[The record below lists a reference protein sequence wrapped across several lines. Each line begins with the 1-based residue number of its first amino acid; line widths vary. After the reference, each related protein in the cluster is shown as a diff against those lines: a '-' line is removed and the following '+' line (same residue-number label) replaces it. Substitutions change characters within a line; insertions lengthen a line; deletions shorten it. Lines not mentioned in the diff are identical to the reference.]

1 MVAFIGVLFTFDF
14 INTLIV
20 RFVFLFV
27 YLQTEISQSDRI
39 WEEIQVM
46 IKKWI
51 YYTSIAGI
59 TAFITLSF
67 KATSY
72 NGRNIVHQEEA
83 SFYSLPSLE
92 DIDNGAEFLT
102 FNFPYTGKTFTG
114 FKEALAFKESQGR
127 YNLINSLGYMG
138 KYQFGRAA
146 LSAIGIH
153 DSSEFLSNP
162 RMQEKAFKALLA
174 KNKWELRNEIE
185 KYNGKVINGVVV
197 TESGILAAA
206 HLGGAGSV
214 KKFFRNNGKK
224 TIKDNYGTSLK
235 SYMKKFGGYDTS
247 FIEANS
253 NAKIK

>member
-1 MVAFIGVLFTFDF
+1 
-14 INTLIV
+14 
-20 RFVFLFV
+20 
-27 YLQTEISQSDRI
+27 
-39 WEEIQVM
+39 M

-51 YYTSIAGI
+51 YYSSIALI

-67 KATSY
+67 KANSHK
-72 NGRNIVHQEEA
+72 NRNVVKEDEA

-92 DIDNGAEFLT
+92 DIDNGTEFLN
-102 FNFPYTGKTFTG
+102 FNLPYTGKTFTG
-114 FKEALAFKESQGR
+114 FKEALGFKESQGK
-127 YNLINSLGYMG
+127 YTLINSLGYMG

-146 LSAIGIH
+146 LRAIGIH
-153 DSSEFLSNP
+153 DSSEFLKNP
-162 RMQEKAFKALLA
+162 RLQEKAFKALLA
-174 KNKWELRNEIE
+174 KNKWELREEIQE
-185 KYNGKVINGVVV
+185 FDGKVINGIAI

-214 KKFFRNNGKK
+214 KKFFKNKGKRA
-224 TIKDNYGTSLK
+224 IKDNFGTSLQ